1 MHSKRLL
8 ITGASGFL
16 GLKLINKLVNYGYT
30 VALVAREENDSLLCL
45 SESPSFKIIFRDI
58 ALHPFTDDELLPFD
72 TIIHLA
78 GATEGKGDS
87 PCLHFSANEMTTFGL
102 TCHNCRSIKK
112 FIYTSSQVVYGD
124 PNSLSVDESYPVDS
138 SYSAYAT
145 SKLNSENWIHN
156 YQARTNNMSYCL
168 RLSGFVD
175 GGGLIDTLI
184 NDCIM
189 NKNLELFSNGTICR
203 DYIHSSYFVYL
214 ILYLLDLPPTPG
226 FNIMNVG
233 SGTKLSS
240 LSIATLIKDH
250 IPSSSDIILSSTP
263 ARRSNFVY
271 NIDKLVSS
279 TNLCI
284 PI

>member
-1 MHSKRLL
+1 
-8 ITGASGFL
+8 
-16 GLKLINKLVNYGYT
+16 
-30 VALVAREENDSLLCL
+30 
-45 SESPSFKIIFRDI
+45 
-58 ALHPFTDDELLPFD
+58 
-72 TIIHLA
+72 
-78 GATEGKGDS
+78 
-87 PCLHFSANEMTTFGL
+87 
-102 TCHNCRSIKK
+102 
-112 FIYTSSQVVYGD
+112 
-124 PNSLSVDESYPVDS
+124 
-138 SYSAYAT
+138 
-145 SKLNSENWIHN
+145 
-156 YQARTNNMSYCL
+156 MSYCL

-284 PI
+284 PHLSDQIITYVKSQALKLRS